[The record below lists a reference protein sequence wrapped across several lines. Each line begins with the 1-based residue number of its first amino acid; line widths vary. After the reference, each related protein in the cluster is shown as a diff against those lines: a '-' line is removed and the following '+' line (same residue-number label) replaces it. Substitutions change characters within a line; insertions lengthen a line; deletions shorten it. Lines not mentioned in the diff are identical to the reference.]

1 MRLTLDAAEEDKM
14 PRILVALLF
23 FCLSMISIFSTTVK
37 AEDQR
42 DIPRHRE
49 CSECG
54 MDRKAYGF
62 SRMLVI
68 FPEGKEVGVCSLHCA
83 VLVMDSHKGET
94 VKALLVADRNSHD
107 LVPADKAFWVLGGKK
122 RGVMTMRAK
131 WAFTSKEAAQDFVIE
146 YGGEIVTWD
155 AALSAAKTDAMPKAR

>member
-1 MRLTLDAAEEDKM
+1 M
-14 PRILVALLF
+14 PRILIALF
-23 FCLSMISIFSTTVK
+23 FCLSMVSIFSTTVQ
-37 AEDQR
+37 AEEQMDVS
-42 DIPRHRE
+42 RHRE

-68 FPEGKEVGVCSLHCA
+68 FPDGKEVGVCSLHCT
-83 VLVMDSHKGET
+83 VLVMESKQGET

-107 LVPADKAFWVLGGKK
+107 LIPAEKAFWVLGGKK

-131 WAFTSKEAAQDFVIE
+131 WAFTTKEAAQDFVKE

-155 AALSAAKTDAMPKAR
+155 AALTAAKDDAMPKGR

>member
-1 MRLTLDAAEEDKM
+1 M
-14 PRILVALLF
+14 PRILIALF
-23 FCLSMISIFSTTVK
+23 FCLSMISIFSTTVQ
-37 AEDQR
+37 AEDQM
-42 DIPRHRE
+42 DISQHRE

-68 FPEGKEVGVCSLHCA
+68 FPDGKEVGVCSLHCA
-83 VLVMDSHKGET
+83 VRVMESNKGEP

-107 LVPADKAFWVLGGKK
+107 LVAAEKAFWVLGGKK

-131 WAFTSKEAAQDFVIE
+131 WAFTIKEAAQDFVKE

-155 AALSAAKTDAMPKAR
+155 EALAAAKTDAMPKGR

>member
-1 MRLTLDAAEEDKM
+1 M
-14 PRILVALLF
+14 PRILIALF
-23 FCLSMISIFSTTVK
+23 FCLSMISSFSTTVQ
-37 AEDQR
+37 AEDQM
-42 DIPRHRE
+42 DISRHRE

-68 FPEGKEVGVCSLHCA
+68 FSDGKEVGICSLHCA
-83 VLVMDSHKGET
+83 VLVIDSNNGET

-107 LVPADKAFWVLGGKK
+107 LIPAEKAFWVLGGKK

-131 WAFTSKEAAQDFVIE
+131 WAFTTKEAAQDFVKE
-146 YGGEIVTWD
+146 YDGEIVTWD
-155 AALSAAKTDAMPKAR
+155 EALAAAKTDAMPKGR

>member
-1 MRLTLDAAEEDKM
+1 M
-14 PRILVALLF
+14 PRIVIALF
-23 FCLSMISIFSTTVK
+23 FCLSMISIFSTTVQ
-37 AEDQR
+37 AEDQM
-42 DIPRHRE
+42 DISQHRE

-68 FPEGKEVGVCSLHCA
+68 FSDGKEVGVCSLHCA
-83 VLVMDSHKGET
+83 VQVMDSKKGET

-107 LVPADKAFWVLGGKK
+107 LVAAEKAFWVLGGEK

-131 WAFTSKEAAQDFVIE
+131 WAFTTKEAAQDFVKE

-155 AALSAAKTDAMPKAR
+155 EALAAAKTDAMPKGR

>member
-1 MRLTLDAAEEDKM
+1 M
-14 PRILVALLF
+14 PRILIALF
-23 FCLSMISIFSTTVK
+23 FCLSMISIFSTTAQ
-37 AEDQR
+37 AEDQM
-42 DIPRHRE
+42 DISRHRE

-68 FPEGKEVGVCSLHCA
+68 LADGKEVGVCSLHCA
-83 VLVMDSHKGET
+83 VLVMDSNKAET

-107 LVPADKAFWVLGGKK
+107 LVPAEKAFWVLGGKK

-131 WAFTSKEAAQDFVIE
+131 WAFTSKEAAQDFVKE

-155 AALSAAKTDAMPKAR
+155 AALAAAKTDAMPKAR

>member
-1 MRLTLDAAEEDKM
+1 
-14 PRILVALLF
+14 
-23 FCLSMISIFSTTVK
+23 STTVQ
-37 AEDQR
+37 AEDQM

-68 FPEGKEVGVCSLHCA
+68 FPDGKEVGVCSLHCA
-83 VLVMDSHKGET
+83 VLVMDNHKAEP

-107 LVPADKAFWVLGGKK
+107 LVPAEKAFWVLGGKK

-131 WAFTSKEAAQDFVIE
+131 WAFTSKEAAQDFVKE